1 MKMWLSNHQGNQHFT
16 LKLFTLT
23 YMSVLRVFVIL
34 SCMCTFI
41 CVCCEYPKGLV
52 IRTLTWPKRSAH
64 ICLVFFIVW
73 LFPLSQS
80 LYPFA
85 TMTLSLSL
93 FLSLSLSLWLSML
106 IPLAIDLYHYSESRN
121 WLCLTYCYNATRG
134 LQKKHILVIHFGF
147 EQKNVQ
153 PLNNNFSWQSCSDKF
168 LCTHNSFYK

>member
-1 MKMWLSNHQGNQHFT
+1 MRRKNIEKVFVCWTMKMWLSNHQGNQHFT

-85 TMTLSLSL
+85 TMTLSSLSL
-93 FLSLSLSLWLSML
+93 PLSLSLSLSLIEHVDSPSNRL
-106 IPLAIDLYHYSESRN
+106 IPLFRVTQLIVFNL
-121 WLCLTYCYNATRG
+121 LL
-134 LQKKHILVIHFGF
+134 
-147 EQKNVQ
+147 
-153 PLNNNFSWQSCSDKF
+153 
-168 LCTHNSFYK
+168 

>member
-1 MKMWLSNHQGNQHFT
+1 MFGVMLGTMRIKNIEKLFVCWTMKMWLSNHQGNQHFT

-23 YMSVLRVFVIL
+23 YMSMLRVFVIR

-85 TMTLSLSL
+85 TMTLSS
-93 FLSLSLSLWLSML
+93 LSLSLSLSLSDWACWF
-106 IPLAIDLYHYSESRN
+106 P
-121 WLCLTYCYNATRG
+121 
-134 LQKKHILVIHFGF
+134 
-147 EQKNVQ
+147 
-153 PLNNNFSWQSCSDKF
+153 
-168 LCTHNSFYK
+168 